1 MKKFIITGAALVAL
15 AVPSVAS
22 AEYGTQPGFTQAQ
35 QVSCNSGHGAFGAFG
50 EHSDRHDLG
59 QGDTAGDAVLGAS
72 PMTGEANSGA
82 AASCKALR

>member
-59 QGDTAGDAVLGAS
+59 QGDTAGDGVLGAS
-72 PMTGEANSGA
+72 PLTGPYQKIA
-82 AASCKALR
+82 AETCKTLR